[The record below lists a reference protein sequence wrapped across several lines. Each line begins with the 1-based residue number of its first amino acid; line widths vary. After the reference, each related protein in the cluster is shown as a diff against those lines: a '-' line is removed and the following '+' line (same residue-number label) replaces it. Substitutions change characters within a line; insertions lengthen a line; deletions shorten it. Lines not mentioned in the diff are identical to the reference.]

1 MRKNGQQKHATCFAT
16 LLQKELK
23 SDVARF
29 TTNVQTCQLPNLVQ
43 DRFDEGG
50 KTLNVN
56 VALQLVLQ
64 QCCKTSCMFLLS
76 VFQYLN

>member
-1 MRKNGQQKHATCFAT
+1 MPT

-29 TTNVQTCQLPNLVQ
+29 TTNVQTCQQPDLMQ

-50 KTLNVN
+50 KTRN
-56 VALQLVLQ
+56 VAWQLVLQ
-64 QCCKTSCMFLLS
+64 QCCETRCMFF
-76 VFQYLN
+76 VAHFPVPLNKWYF